1 VSIVY
6 GPVPSRRLGRSLGIN
21 NIPPKMCSYACVY
34 CQLGRARHMQVGRGA
49 FYDPGSI
56 AATVGERV
64 TRCRERG
71 ELIDYL
77 TFVPD
82 GEPTLDLNLGREI
95 NLLKPLGIKVAVIS
109 NASLLWRED
118 VRQDLQEAD
127 YVSLKVDAVS
137 KETWR
142 RVNRPQKTLKL
153 EDVLDGMLR
162 FADAFKGNLTTET
175 MLVAGFNDNSA
186 EIERVARFL
195 RGLRPGKAYLAVPI
209 RPPAEKAIVVPG
221 EEAVNMAYQ
230 IFREGL
236 SDVEYLIGYEGNAF
250 ASTGNAKDDLL
261 SITAVHP
268 MREDAVAE
276 LLNKAGDDWQSV
288 RELIDDG
295 SLVRLEYRGKSFYT
309 RRLPTRLT
317 R

>member
-21 NIPPKMCSYACVY
+21 NIPPKICSYACIY
-34 CQLGRARHMQVGRGA
+34 CQLGKTKHMQVGRRA

-56 AATVGERV
+56 AAAAEERV
-64 TRCRERG
+64 NRCREKG
-71 ELIDYL
+71 ERIDYL
-77 TFVPD
+77 TLVPD
-82 GEPTLDLNLGREI
+82 GEPTLDINLGREI
-95 NLLKPLGIKVAVIS
+95 NLMKTLSIEVAVIS

-137 KETWR
+137 EETWR
-142 RVNRPQKTLKL
+142 LVNRPQKNLKL
-153 EDVLDGMLR
+153 EDILNGMLK
-162 FADAFKGNLTTET
+162 FANAFKGKLTTET
-175 MLVAGFNDNSA
+175 MLLTGFNDTSE
-186 EIERVARFL
+186 EINKVAHFL
-195 RGLRPGKAYLAVPI
+195 KGLRLAKAYLAVPI
-209 RPPAEKAIVVPG
+209 RPPAEKAVTVPN
-221 EEAVNMAYQ
+221 EEALNMAYQ
-230 IFREGL
+230 ILKESL

-276 LLNKAGDDWQSV
+276 LLNKAGAKWQAV

-295 SLVRLEYRGKSFYT
+295 SLVRLEYQGNRFYI
-309 RRLPTRLT
+309 RRLLT
-317 R
+317 RVAR